1 MTVNPEHRTLISSQS
16 QDGAVRVMAQDG
28 SFRAI
33 AVNAPDSVQAA
44 MKAQG
49 VTLDSEGALLGEL
62 MLGASMIRETMAPG
76 QRLQMVVSSHGS
88 VAADT
93 HPGGMVRAILRRPGG
108 DAVRLA
114 GQGHMQVMRA
124 MFDGQLHQ
132 GTLEVYED
140 GGMSAALQ
148 DYLLRSEQVE
158 SVLQVCCVVEGGQ
171 VKVAHGY
178 LVQRLPEAGDQQFAQ
193 MQEHEAGLP
202 SLHDG
207 VGREALA
214 PAAMVASLMGEI
226 PYVTLEEPE
235 IFFGCNCSHHRVLGA
250 LVTLG
255 RQELQQMVD
264 DKESVKT
271 DCDYCGQHYE
281 IGVESLRGLLASQ

>member
-1 MTVNPEHRTLISSQS
+1 VLISAQS
-16 QDGAVRVMAQDG
+16 QDGAVRVMAKDG

-33 AVNAPDSVQAA
+33 AVSAPDSVQAA

-49 VTLDSEGALLGEL
+49 VTQDSEAALLGEL

-93 HPGGMVRAILRRPGG
+93 HPEGMVRAILRRPPGSHVQLRG
-108 DAVRLA
+108 K
-114 GQGHMQVMRA
+114 GHLQVMRA

-132 GTLEVYED
+132 GTLEVQEE

-178 LVQRLPEAGDQQFAQ
+178 LVQRLPEAQDQQFVD
-193 MQEHEAGLP
+193 MQAREAGLP
-202 SLHDG
+202 SL
-207 VGREALA
+207 REAVEDKDLD
-214 PAAMVASLMGEI
+214 PAGMVARLMGEI
-226 PYVTLEEPE
+226 PYVTLETPKV
-235 IFFGCNCSHHRVLGA
+235 FFGCNCSYRRVLGA

-255 RQELQQMVD
+255 KEELQQMVD
-264 DKESVKT
+264 AKESVKT
-271 DCDYCGQHYE
+271 DCDYCGEHFE
-281 IGVESLRGLLASQ
+281 VGVESLRGVLASQ